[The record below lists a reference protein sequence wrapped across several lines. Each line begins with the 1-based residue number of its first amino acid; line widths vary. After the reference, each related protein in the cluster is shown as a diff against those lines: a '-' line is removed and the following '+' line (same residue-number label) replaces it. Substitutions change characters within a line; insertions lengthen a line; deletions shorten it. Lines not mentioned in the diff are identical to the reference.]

1 MSKQKTIVFLWNKLF
16 YLDLEISKM
25 KKDDYLVK
33 CSCKKKKSLKV
44 FLHSLFVPLPIRLK

>member
-33 CSCKKKKSLKV
+33 CSCKKKI
-44 FLHSLFVPLPIRLK
+44 H